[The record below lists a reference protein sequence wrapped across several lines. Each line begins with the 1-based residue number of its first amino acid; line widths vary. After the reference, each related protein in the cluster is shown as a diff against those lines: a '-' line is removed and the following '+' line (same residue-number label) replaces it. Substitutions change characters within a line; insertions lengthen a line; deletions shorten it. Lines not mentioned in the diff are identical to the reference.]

1 MSKLVKLGKE
11 EVLREDWESTPGS
24 VRELVKKLVQEN
36 EELREKINKLEGRLG
51 EIEERLGQNSKN
63 SSRPPSKDEPW
74 KKKETKGKE
83 TGSRK
88 RGGQKGHKGG

>member
-1 MSKLVKLGKE
+1 MSKLIKLGKE
-11 EVLREDWESTPGS
+11 EVPREDWESTPGS

-74 KKKETKGKE
+74 KKKGKKSQE

-88 RGGQKGHKGG
+88 RGGQKGHK

>member
-1 MSKLVKLGKE
+1 M
-11 EVLREDWESTPGS
+11 
-24 VRELVKKLVQEN
+24 KKLVQEN
-36 EELREKINKLEGRLG
+36 EELGEKINKLEGRLG

-88 RGGQKGHKGG
+88 RGGQKGHKGGNDIYTNRKSAMQ

>member
-1 MSKLVKLGKE
+1 MSKVIKLGKE

-63 SSRPPSKDEPW
+63 SSRPPSKDESW

-88 RGGQKGHKGG
+88 RGG

>member
-1 MSKLVKLGKE
+1 MSKLIILGKE

>member
-1 MSKLVKLGKE
+1 MSKLIKLGKE

-51 EIEERLGQNSKN
+51 EIEGNCSGGHEGMRVAGSKN
-63 SSRPPSKDEPW
+63 LELRRSEPLCLTSRGLKPY
-74 KKKETKGKE
+74 
-83 TGSRK
+83 
-88 RGGQKGHKGG
+88 

>member
-1 MSKLVKLGKE
+1 MSKLIKLGKE
-11 EVLREDWESTPGS
+11 EVPREDWESTPGS

-74 KKKETKGKE
+74 KKKGK
-83 TGSRK
+83 K
-88 RGGQKGHKGG
+88 RAL